1 MVSGVIRTPRAERY
15 VKQLAGH
22 WREKAEVTVDADGA
36 THFAMGSGASA
47 TLRPQPDVLVVESST
62 AEFGEV
68 VQRHLERFGMREG
81 LALEWEPEGQ

>member
-22 WREKAEVTVDADGA
+22 WREKATVTVDADGA
-36 THFAMGSGASA
+36 THFAMGSGAEA
-47 TLRPQPDVLVVESST
+47 TLRPGPDALVVESSSV
-62 AEFGEV
+62 EFGDV

-81 LALEWEPEGQ
+81 LALEWDDTPS

>member
-22 WREKAEVTVDADGA
+22 WREKATVTVDADGA
-36 THFAMGSGASA
+36 HHFAMGSGAA
-47 TLRPQPDVLVVESST
+47 VTLRPQPEVLVVESSS

-81 LALEWEPEGQ
+81 LALEWDPEGG